1 MKKILDVRNLE
12 VSFFSEQKIIKAVR
26 GISFSLFEKQKLA
39 IVGESGSG
47 KSAAM
52 KALLQLL
59 PKNSS
64 RIDAGSATYEGV
76 DLLKLNA
83 QAIRSFRGKEIG
95 FIFQDPV
102 SSLNPTMQVGKQ
114 LYEAYAIH
122 HREISRKACY
132 KKVLE
137 LLDLVGIPDP
147 EERYLQYPFELSGG
161 MCQRIMIA
169 LALAPEP
176 KILIADEPTTAIDVT
191 IQSQIL
197 SLLDELQQKLEMSII
212 FITHNLS
219 LIAGFCDHALVIYAG
234 KIVESAS
241 IQTLFYHP
249 RHPYTKRLLASIP
262 GIHKNKDEALNPI
275 DGSIPD
281 LSKEYP
287 HCNFFDRCPKA
298 MNICQIQAPPLFS
311 TGDGGVCSCWLQD
324 PRKRAS

>member
-1 MKKILDVRNLE
+1 MKKILDVQNLE
-12 VSFFSEQKIIKAVR
+12 VSFFSEQKIIRAVR
-26 GISFSLFEKQKLA
+26 GISFSLYEKQKLA

-64 RIDAGSATYEGV
+64 RIEKGSAIYEGV
-76 DLLKLNA
+76 DLLKLNTK
-83 QAIRSFRGKEIG
+83 AIRSFRGKDIG

-102 SSLNPTMQVGKQ
+102 ASLNPTMQVGHQ
-114 LYEAYAIH
+114 LYEAYRLH
-122 HREISRKACY
+122 HPEVCRETAH
-132 KKVLE
+132 KKILE

-176 KILIADEPTTAIDVT
+176 KILIADEPTTALDVT

-197 SLLDELQQKLEMSII
+197 SLLDDLQQKLEMSII
-212 FITHNLS
+212 FITHDLS
-219 LIAGFCDHALVIYAG
+219 LIAGFCDHVLVMYAG

-241 IQTLFYHP
+241 VQDLFYRP
-249 RHPYTKRLLASIP
+249 KHPYTKRLLASIP
-262 GIHKNKDEALNPI
+262 GIHRNIHEPLVPI
-275 DGSIPD
+275 DGTIPD
-281 LSKEYP
+281 LSKECS
-287 HCNFFDRCPKA
+287 HCNFFERCPSA
-298 MNICQIQAPPLFS
+298 MNICKMKEPPPFS
-311 TGDGGVCSCWLQD
+311 TNSLSICSCWLYD
-324 PRKRAS
+324 ARKGGI

>member
-1 MKKILDVRNLE
+1 
-12 VSFFSEQKIIKAVR
+12 
-26 GISFSLFEKQKLA
+26 
-39 IVGESGSG
+39 
-47 KSAAM
+47 
-52 KALLQLL
+52 
-59 PKNSS
+59 
-64 RIDAGSATYEGV
+64 
-76 DLLKLNA
+76 
-83 QAIRSFRGKEIG
+83 
-95 FIFQDPV
+95 
-102 SSLNPTMQVGKQ
+102 MQVGKQ